1 MSTRWLL
8 LLLIYLYLGTL
19 QVGAVSNRT
28 YNVRHLSSSVWGTL
42 AYAEPDS
49 DSGNTEPSIETH
61 VRTGTARQA
70 NAAFSA
76 QRAYAILEKQCAFG
90 PRPPGSA
97 AHRETQNYLFTE
109 LQKYANNVAL
119 QPIKYNVGARSPRP
133 YKTLHFNNI
142 LAEFGPS
149 NGETVLLAAH
159 WDTRPIADHDPKP
172 ENREQPILGANDGA
186 SGVAVLIELARVLKE
201 HPPPRRVVIV
211 LFDGEDYGRTADDM
225 FIGSRFFARNLGKW
239 KPDYGI
245 LLDMVG
251 DKDLTLPIEA
261 NSWNANRAFTAAIW
275 QRAAALGLAP
285 FQQRVGPAIMDDHVP
300 LINVGIPMVDII
312 DFDYPYWHT
321 LEDTVDKCSPKSL
334 EVVATLVISVV
345 YDGL

>member
-1 MSTRWLL
+1 MNARWCLL
-8 LLLIYLYLGTL
+8 LLMYL
-19 QVGAVSNRT
+19 SC
-28 YNVRHLSSSVWGTL
+28 SVWGI
-42 AYAEPDS
+42 ACAEPDS
-49 DSGNTEPSIETH
+49 DSRSTEPSSETQA
-61 VRTGTARQA
+61 RTGTARQA

-76 QRAYAILEKQCAFG
+76 QRAFALLEKQCAFG

-97 AHRETQNYLFTE
+97 AHRETRDYLFAE
-109 LQKYANNVAL
+109 LQKYANSAAL
-119 QPIKYNVGARSPRP
+119 QPLEYKVGTE
-133 YKTLHFNNI
+133 TLHLNNI
-142 LAEFGPS
+142 LAEFGPGLPPVTGKGQ
-149 NGETVLLAAH
+149 NGETLLLAAH

-172 ENREQPILGANDGA
+172 ENRDQPILGANDGA
-186 SGVAVLIELARVLKE
+186 SGVAVLLELARVFKA

-225 FIGSRFFARNLGKW
+225 FIGSRFFAQNLGKW

-261 NSWNANRAFTAAIW
+261 NSWNANQAFTAAIW

-285 FQQRVGPAIMDDHVP
+285 FQQRLGPAIMDDHVP
-300 LINVGIPMVDII
+300 LINAGIPMVDII

-321 LEDTVDKCSPKSL
+321 VEDTVDKCSPKSL
-334 EVVATLVISVV
+334 EVVATLVISIV

>member
-1 MSTRWLL
+1 MNARRFLL
-8 LLLIYLYLGTL
+8 FLTYLCCS
-19 QVGAVSNRT
+19 V
-28 YNVRHLSSSVWGTL
+28 LSI
-42 AYAEPDS
+42 ACAEPDS
-49 DSGNTEPSIETH
+49 DSRGVEPGAATDAG
-61 VRTGTARQA
+61 VGTAREA
-70 NAAFSA
+70 NVTFSA
-76 QRAYAILEKQCAFG
+76 QRAFAILEKQCEFG

-109 LQKYANNVAL
+109 LQKYANSAAL
-119 QPIKYNVGARSPRP
+119 QPLEYKVGT
-133 YKTLHFNNI
+133 KTLHLNNI
-142 LAEFGPS
+142 LAEFGPGAPPVTRKGQS
-149 NGETVLLAAH
+149 GETVLLAAH
-159 WDTRPIADHDPKP
+159 WDTRPFADHDPEP
-172 ENREQPILGANDGA
+172 ENRDTPILGANDGA
-186 SGVAVLIELARVLKE
+186 SGVAVLLELARVFKA

-261 NSWNANRAFTAAIW
+261 NSWNANQAFTAAIW
-275 QRAAALGLAP
+275 NRAAALGLAP
-285 FQQRVGPAIMDDHVP
+285 FEQRLGPAIMDDHVP
-300 LINVGIPMVDII
+300 LIKVGIPMVDII

-321 LEDTVDKCSPKSL
+321 IEDTVDKCSPKSL
-334 EVVATLVISVV
+334 EIVATLVISIV